1 MLESTAGIRATK
13 KRRTFDEI
21 LANGVALFREQGIR
35 RTRTEQIA
43 RAADI
48 SPATLFNY
56 FPNKGTLAEAW
67 IRGES
72 DRIVAE
78 TAGEVVERGLRP
90 VLRRVCRLLA
100 GQASDA
106 PLLRLEAWRTAGRA
120 RDSALGGDH
129 PLVAGIEH
137 EQERERIRQDLP
149 AGLLAE
155 MILDALE
162 MGLIEGLR
170 TGQSED
176 ELARSLRA
184 RVDLL
189 LDGARK
195 RNERVELPRRAGTPD

>member
-1 MLESTAGIRATK
+1 MLESTANLRAIK

-43 RAADI
+43 RAADV

-72 DRIVAE
+72 DRVVAE
-78 TAGEVVERGLRP
+78 TASEVVERGLRP
-90 VLRRVCRLLA
+90 SLRRACRLLA
-100 GQASDA
+100 SQSSDA
-106 PLLRLEAWRTAGRA
+106 PLLRFEAWRTAGRA
-120 RDSALGGDH
+120 RGRALDGGH
-129 PLVAGIEH
+129 PLVTGIEH
-137 EQERERIRQDLP
+137 EQQRERIRQDLS
-149 AGLLAE
+149 ARLLAE

-162 MGLIEGLR
+162 TGLIEGLR
-170 TGQSED
+170 TEQPAE
-176 ELARSLRA
+176 ELSRSLQV

-195 RNERVELPRRAGTPD
+195 RNERVELPRRADSEG